1 MQVVL
6 LERVD
11 NLGTIGDVV
20 NVKPGFARNF
30 LLPNDKALRATAA
43 NLARFEAEREVLE
56 ARNAEMAAKATE
68 SGGHLDGE
76 SFVMI
81 RKAGETGMLYG
92 SVSARDVA
100 EKIGG
105 AVTRS
110 MVVLEQP
117 IKALGTHDVKIKLHP
132 EVTVTVTINVARTEE
147 EAVRQ
152 AAGEDVIQ
160 TQLDEDREQAEEANS
175 ERADIAREM
184 FEGDFGDEAISEAAD
199 ETAGDES
206 E

>member
-30 LLPNDKALRATAA
+30 LLPNEKALRATAA

-56 ARNAEMAAKATE
+56 ARNAEQAAKAKE
-68 SGGHLDGE
+68 EGGHVDGE
-76 SFVMI
+76 SYVII
-81 RKAGETGMLYG
+81 RNAGDTGMLYG
-92 SVSARDVA
+92 SVTARDVA
-100 EKIGG
+100 EHIGDP
-105 AVTRS
+105 VSRR

-117 IKALGTHDVKIKLHP
+117 IKALGLSQVKIKLHP
-132 EVTVTVTINVARTEE
+132 EVTVEVTINVARTEE

-152 AAGEDVIQ
+152 AAGEDVIA
-160 TQLDEDREQAEEANS
+160 TQMDSDRADAEEANA
-175 ERADIAREM
+175 ERAAIASEM
-184 FEGDFGDEAISEAAD
+184 FEEGAGEDAIEIADKPASE
-199 ETAGDES
+199 EE
-206 E
+206 

>member
-6 LERVD
+6 LERVGS
-11 NLGTIGDVV
+11 LGTIGDVV
-20 NVKPGFARNF
+20 NVKPGFARNY
-30 LLPNDKALRATAA
+30 LLPTEKALRATAA

-56 ARNAEMAAKATE
+56 ARNAEQAAAAAE
-68 SGGHLDGE
+68 SGKDLDGKT
-76 SFVMI
+76 FVMI

-100 EKIGG
+100 EQIGG
-105 AVTRS
+105 VVTRS

-117 IKALGTHDVKIKLHP
+117 IKELGLHNVKVQLHAEV
-132 EVTVTVTINVARTEE
+132 EVTVEINVARSED

-160 TQLDEDREQAEEANS
+160 AQADEDRAQAEEANAERS
-175 ERADIAREM
+175 EIAKEM
-184 FEGDFGDEAISEAAD
+184 FEDGGGLGDE
-199 ETAGDES
+199 
-206 E
+206 